1 MKIIRMVI
9 ERSNDCYWAY
19 AENLAGV
26 SGGGDTVEE
35 AKKEALNALELQKE
49 LGNIANRE
57 YEIRY
62 KYDTESLLQYYKGIL
77 NNPAI
82 ERITGIN
89 QKLIH
94 QYSTGK
100 KKPRIAQRQKITEAL
115 HRLGREMLSVEL

>member
-1 MKIIRMVI
+1 MKIIRIVI
-9 ERSNDCYWAY
+9 ERSKDCYWAY
-19 AENLAGV
+19 AENLDGV

-35 AKKEALNALELQKE
+35 AKKEVLNSLELQKE
-49 LGNIANRE
+49 LGNIANRQ

-77 NNPAI
+77 NNPAM

-115 HRLGREMLSVEL
+115 HRLGREMLAIEL

>member
-1 MKIIRMVI
+1 MKIIRIVI

-62 KYDTESLLQYYKGIL
+62 KYDAESLLQYYKGIL

-115 HRLGREMLSVEL
+115 HRLGREMLLIEL

>member
-1 MKIIRMVI
+1 MI

-115 HRLGREMLSVEL
+115 HRLGREMLAVEL

>member
-1 MKIIRMVI
+1 MKIIRIVI

-26 SGGGDTVEE
+26 SGGGDTVED

-62 KYDTESLLQYYKGIL
+62 KYDAESLLQYYKGIL

>member
-1 MKIIRMVI
+1 MKIIRIVI

-62 KYDTESLLQYYKGIL
+62 KYDAESLLQYYKGIL

-100 KKPRIAQRQKITEAL
+100 KSL
-115 HRLGREMLSVEL
+115 V

>member
-35 AKKEALNALELQKE
+35 AKKEALNALALQKE

-62 KYDTESLLQYYKGIL
+62 KYDAESLLQYYKGIL

-115 HRLGREMLSVEL
+115 HRLGREMLLIEL

>member
-1 MKIIRMVI
+1 MKIIRIVI

-35 AKKEALNALELQKE
+35 AKKEALNALALQKE

-62 KYDTESLLQYYKGIL
+62 KYDAESLLQYYKGIL

>member
-1 MKIIRMVI
+1 MKIIRIVI

-49 LGNIANRE
+49 LGNIANRQ

-77 NNPAI
+77 NNPAM

>member
-62 KYDTESLLQYYKGIL
+62 KYDAESLLQYYKGIL

-94 QYSTGK
+94 QYSIGK

>member
-35 AKKEALNALELQKE
+35 AKKEALNALALQKE

-62 KYDTESLLQYYKGIL
+62 KYDAESLLQYYKGIL

>member
-1 MKIIRMVI
+1 MKIIRIVI

-35 AKKEALNALELQKE
+35 AKKEALNTLELQKE

-62 KYDTESLLQYYKGIL
+62 KYDAESLLQYYKGIL

-115 HRLGREMLSVEL
+115 HRLGREMLSVKL

>member
-9 ERSNDCYWAY
+9 ERSKDCYWAY

-62 KYDTESLLQYYKGIL
+62 KYDAESLLQYYKGIL

>member
-1 MKIIRMVI
+1 MKIIRIVI

-62 KYDTESLLQYYKGIL
+62 KYDAESLLQYYKGIL
-77 NNPAI
+77 NNPAM

-115 HRLGREMLSVEL
+115 HRLGREMLSIEL

>member
-1 MKIIRMVI
+1 MKIIRIVI

-19 AENLAGV
+19 AENLDDV

-35 AKKEALNALELQKE
+35 AKKEVLNSLELQKE
-49 LGNIANRE
+49 LGNIANRQ

-77 NNPAI
+77 NNPAM

-100 KKPRIAQRQKITEAL
+100 KKP
-115 HRLGREMLSVEL
+115 

>member
-1 MKIIRMVI
+1 MKIIRIVI

-35 AKKEALNALELQKE
+35 AKKEALNALALQKE

-62 KYDTESLLQYYKGIL
+62 KYDAESLLQYYKGIL

-100 KKPRIAQRQKITEAL
+100 KKPRIVQRQKITEAL

>member
-19 AENLAGV
+19 AENLVGV

-62 KYDTESLLQYYKGIL
+62 KYDAESLLQYYKGIL

>member
-1 MKIIRMVI
+1 MKIIRIVI

-62 KYDTESLLQYYKGIL
+62 KYDAESLLQYYKGIL

>member
-1 MKIIRMVI
+1 MKIIRIVI

-49 LGNIANRE
+49 IGNIANRE

-62 KYDTESLLQYYKGIL
+62 KYDAESLLQYYKGIL

>member
-1 MKIIRMVI
+1 MKIIRIVI

-62 KYDTESLLQYYKGIL
+62 KYDAESLLQYYKGIL
-77 NNPAI
+77 NNPAM

>member
-1 MKIIRMVI
+1 MKIIRIVI

-19 AENLAGV
+19 AENLVGV

-35 AKKEALNALELQKE
+35 AKKEALNALALQKE

-62 KYDTESLLQYYKGIL
+62 KYDAESLLQYYKGIL

-115 HRLGREMLSVEL
+115 HRLGREMLSVEF

>member
-1 MKIIRMVI
+1 M
-9 ERSNDCYWAY
+9 
-19 AENLAGV
+19 AGV

-35 AKKEALNALELQKE
+35 TKKEALNALELQKE

-62 KYDTESLLQYYKGIL
+62 KYDAESLLQYYKGIL

-100 KKPRIAQRQKITEAL
+100 KKPRIA
-115 HRLGREMLSVEL
+115 